1 MTKHKV
7 GIERRRVQGSSLRN
21 DKSGIPMMKA
31 DCNASCSHEVSVS
44 GVPALLR
51 KVKACT
57 LPANLQQYLEKEFKP

>member
-7 GIERRRVQGSSLRN
+7 GIERRRVPGSSLRN

-51 KVKACT
+51 KVKALK